1 MSVVVELSAS
11 AVAVRFRGLD
21 RLWAFSRGLTIP
33 YERITAAATLPRT
46 EAKDNC
52 PKLRV
57 LGSYFPGRLHCGRY
71 GLGARRQLWC
81 VHRADEVLALDLAGR
96 PFARV
101 VIEVAQAADIA
112 AQIGSLR
119 AS

>member
-1 MSVVVELSAS
+1 MSVVVEMNAT
-11 AVAVRFRGLD
+11 AVRVRFRGLD

-33 YERITAAATLPRT
+33 YERITTAATIPRT

-71 GLGARRQLWC
+71 GLGPRQQLWC
-81 VHRADEVLALDLAGR
+81 VHRAGEVLALDLSGR

-101 VIEVAQAADIA
+101 VIEVARPADIA
-112 AQIGSLR
+112 AQIGALR
-119 AS
+119 AT